1 MPYIGKLPTTGNFIK
16 LDTISVVNGQAAYT
30 LQKDSAN
37 FSPASANQML
47 VSLNGIIQ
55 NPGSSFTIS
64 GSTITFASN
73 LVTGDV
79 INYILVLGDV
89 LNVGT
94 VSDNTITNDK
104 LATAPTLISK
114 GAGSDSGA
122 IQLNCEQNTHGV
134 KIKGPPHSASQSYTL
149 TLPSTA
155 PAVDKMLQSDG
166 SGNLSFVDAPSGGM
180 TLLNST
186 TISSGTATVDF
197 NSSLITST
205 YKVYVFH
212 VIGLFDSVTSGSTGI
227 GMRFSADNGSS
238 VASSG
243 YRTLNRRFNE
253 GGHTDYSI
261 NGSTISE
268 MRITEMNGV
277 YHGMSTGE
285 GIDMQIEVYDPLASR
300 QTRMN
305 YRGASIA
312 DRNTG
317 YGDESLTNWVGASC
331 ESEPSAVNF
340 IRFLPR
346 SGTFESGTIKLYGIK
361 A

>member
-1 MPYIGKLPTTGNFIK
+1 MPYIGQEPITGNFIK

-30 LQKDSAN
+30 MQKDSVN
-37 FSPASANQML
+37 FSPGSANQML

-55 NPGSSFTIS
+55 SPSSSFTIS

-79 INYILVLGDV
+79 INFILVLGDV

-155 PAVDKMLQSDG
+155 PSANKALITDG
-166 SGNLSFVDAPSGGM
+166 SGNLSFGSAGGLV
-180 TLLNST
+180 LLSRQVVSSST
-186 TISSGTATVDF
+186 AEVVF

-205 YKVYVFH
+205 YDDYILKGSGIVPASDGPYH
-212 VIGLFDSVTSGSTGI
+212 RWQTST
-227 GMRFSADNGSS
+227 DNGSTMDTGWYSNGVIVRFDNNS
-238 VASSG
+238 VGSGSYTSNQNYLEIIDALGTASGETSSWVMWVNDVNSTTQKGWFAQKTQKSSNAYMYHHTQGFYRDSTGTINYLKYYLSSG
-243 YRTLNRRFNE
+243 N
-253 GGHTDYSI
+253 
-261 NGSTISE
+261 
-268 MRITEMNGV
+268 
-277 YHGMSTGE
+277 
-285 GIDMQIEVYDPLASR
+285 
-300 QTRMN
+300 
-305 YRGASIA
+305 IA
-312 DRNTG
+312 
-317 YGDESLTNWVGASC
+317 
-331 ESEPSAVNF
+331 
-340 IRFLPR
+340 
-346 SGTFESGTIKLYGIK
+346 SGTFTLYGLVK
-361 A
+361 S